1 MFYTSFVQVVS
12 LKLLCKFYK
21 LEQKQLQLHIY
32 TKHIN
37 QQRRLL
43 ILAMHL
49 SCILVIG
56 CKKRDRSK
64 LPKLLIIVQPW
75 VSELDRYPSC
85 KSESKLDSNF
95 LLGLQNARQPKRPN
109 SRSNKQQ
116 QSVDCSD
123 KRKSDR
129 IATIFFHCAA
139 GVREGASRSQ

>member
-1 MFYTSFVQVVS
+1 
-12 LKLLCKFYK
+12 
-21 LEQKQLQLHIY
+21 
-32 TKHIN
+32 
-37 QQRRLL
+37 
-43 ILAMHL
+43 MHL

-56 CKKRDRSK
+56 CKKRDGSK

-123 KRKSDR
+123 KKKIRQNCHYFLSL
-129 IATIFFHCAA
+129 C
-139 GVREGASRSQ
+139 SRSEGGSQQIPMNMYCKEPSCKRESKAMVTKAAEEAKLQIKQTTTIC